1 MQKTLIALALMSMA
15 GTAAANS
22 VQLRADVFSGREY
35 VKSFSA
41 VVENGK
47 PVEIQDKELL
57 GHFGSA
63 PAGAEAGKHPAT
75 NQAEDQTPEPG
86 FSLKMTP
93 RVLGD
98 GQVLLDAAYSLTTQE
113 TKTILSDGVEKEQPV
128 TRIRSTKAQVLV
140 DKYKTTPPDQISIQ
154 NGELI
159 VTFSAVE
166 I

>member
-1 MQKTLIALALMSMA
+1 MKKTLIALALMSMA

-22 VQLRADVFSGREY
+22 VQLRADVFSGREF

-47 PVEIQDKELL
+47 PVEIQDKDLL

-63 PAGAEAGKHPAT
+63 PAGAEAGNHPAA

-98 GQVLLDAAYSLTTQE
+98 GQVLLDAAYTLTTQE
-113 TKTILSDGVEKEQPV
+113 TSTILSDGVEKEEPV
-128 TRIRSTKAQVLV
+128 TRIRSTQTQVLV
-140 DKYKTTPPDQISIQ
+140 DKYKTIPPDQISIK